1 MISATWG
8 LAADLVAGRMGGDE
22 YLVAKADGHLIQA
35 RNGRKEYLLQVR
47 EGRLASAPVAPELM
61 EAPVLAAGDLERLAS
76 YARILEAHCGCPHCV
91 EWVKDGQGE
100 LQVVQSRHLAPGDNP
115 VPP

>member
-1 MISATWG
+1 MA
-8 LAADLVAGRMGGDE
+8 
-22 YLVAKADGHLIQA
+22 
-35 RNGRKEYLLQVR
+35 RKEYLLQVR
-47 EGRLASAPVAPELM
+47 EGRLSSAPVAPELI

-76 YARILEAHCGCPHCV
+76 YARLLEAHCGCPHCV